1 MKKVS
6 RPSPKVKAQAKPA
19 PKVALKPAAK
29 PKAKAAAAPRKP
41 TALAGDLLLKERIS
55 FLSSVLDETS
65 RRLLSRLRREIEETE
80 DGLLRRSDKKKEKAI
95 RLIDALQVKPTKGR
109 RKDLKKIDL
118 LIGEL
123 QKLTE
128 EK

>member
-29 PKAKAAAAPRKP
+29 PKAKAVAAPRKP

-80 DGLLRRSDKKKEKAI
+80 DGLLRRSDKKKDKAI
-95 RLIDALQVKPTKGR
+95 RLIDALQVKPAKGR

>member
-1 MKKVS
+1 MKK
-6 RPSPKVKAQAKPA
+6 PSPRKAKPTQPRVRKQARPASLPVPLA
-19 PKVALKPAAK
+19 PAGDVLL
-29 PKAKAAAAPRKP
+29 RERIN
-41 TALAGDLLLKERIS
+41 ALATI
-55 FLSSVLDETS
+55 LDETS
-65 RRLLSRLRREIEETE
+65 RRFLSRLRREIEETE
-80 DGLLRRSDKKKEKAI
+80 EGLHRQSVKKQEKAI
-95 RLIDALQVKPTKGR
+95 RLIDALQVKPAKGR

>member
-1 MKKVS
+1 M
-6 RPSPKVKAQAKPA
+6 PS
-19 PKVALKPAAK
+19 
-29 PKAKAAAAPRKP
+29 
-41 TALAGDLLLKERIS
+41 KERRPGIES
-55 FLSSVLDETS
+55 S
-65 RRLLSRLRREIEETE
+65 RRRQVPEPQPNGEPDDDAENIRPDRDLVTLFEQFLACVPAQHEGSNDGDDRTQQRAEDPEETE

-95 RLIDALQVKPTKGR
+95 RLIDALQVKPAKGR